1 MNFMIIRRFLMY
13 FADFRAN
20 FLRFFDDFV
29 LLAQM
34 GIEETPSTS
43 EIL

>member
-20 FLRFFDDFV
+20 FCGFLRLFRFT
-29 LLAQM
+29 
-34 GIEETPSTS
+34 GSNEY
-43 EIL
+43 

>member
-13 FADFRAN
+13 FTDFRTN
-20 FLRFFDDFV
+20 FCVFLDDYFV

-34 GIEETPSTS
+34 GIEETHST
-43 EIL
+43 

>member
-1 MNFMIIRRFLMY
+1 MY

-20 FLRFFDDFV
+20 FCVFYDYFV

-34 GIEETPSTS
+34 GIEKTS
-43 EIL
+43 SIWENL